1 MNKGVAK
8 QAVLYRMVLPD
19 HICPYGL
26 KARDLLRRRGFE
38 VEDHPLRTRTETD
51 AFKAEQGV
59 STTPQIFIGG
69 TRIGGYSDLR
79 TYLGLRASDPDR
91 TSYTPVLI
99 VFATAFLLALA
110 LGWATRGDLFTTRTI
125 DWFVGILMVLLAM
138 LKLQDLDRFATMFLG
153 YDLLAQRWVP
163 YGYVYPFAEGLA
175 GLLMVAGALDWLSV
189 PLALFIGSIGAVSVI
204 YAVYIQKRD
213 LKCACVG
220 GSSRVPLGFLSLTEN
235 LLMIGMAV
243 RMAADHL

>member
-1 MNKGVAK
+1 MPAANRRRPRQQTALSIVIARASWRDTQYRSAAPQGEKMNKGVAK

-91 TSYTPVLI
+91 L
-99 VFATAFLLALA
+99 
-110 LGWATRGDLFTTRTI
+110 
-125 DWFVGILMVLLAM
+125 
-138 LKLQDLDRFATMFLG
+138 
-153 YDLLAQRWVP
+153 
-163 YGYVYPFAEGLA
+163 
-175 GLLMVAGALDWLSV
+175 
-189 PLALFIGSIGAVSVI
+189 
-204 YAVYIQKRD
+204 
-213 LKCACVG
+213 
-220 GSSRVPLGFLSLTEN
+220 
-235 LLMIGMAV
+235 
-243 RMAADHL
+243 